1 MLRGDIAR
9 LDRSVQITTG
19 DDSPLPRVK
28 PFKYQYE
35 KEIVM
40 YAYYRQLDYF
50 STECKYAPY
59 AYRGFTREFL
69 KEVEAIRGGVI
80 ADLVRSGEELQV
92 REQVR
97 RRREGE
103 GKGQRRLCERCGYI
117 SSNALCKACVLLQG
131 LNKGRARVEVGH
143 EEEKEGDG
151 GADERWQEAIDVNAG
166 SNREE
171 VSAVFGRPRL
181 RPTRAEAVTDDRG
194 GQQGS
199 AAFVIAENRRSTE
212 W

>member
-1 MLRGDIAR
+1 MLI
-9 LDRSVQITTG
+9 STG
-19 DDSPLPRVK
+19 EDSPLPRVK
-28 PFKYQYE
+28 PFKYAYE

-40 YAYYRQLDYF
+40 YAYYQKLDYF

-59 AYRGFTREFL
+59 AYRGFAREFL

-92 REQVR
+92 REEVR

-103 GKGQRRLCERCGYI
+103 GKGKRQLCERCGYI

-131 LNKGRARVEVGH
+131 LNKGRARVVVGH
-143 EEEKEGDG
+143 EEEKEVEG
-151 GADERWQEAIDVNAG
+151 GANERWQEAIDVNAG
-166 SNREE
+166 LNREE
-171 VSAVFGRPRL
+171 VSAVFGRPRT
-181 RPTRAEAVTDDRG
+181 RPMRTEDGTDDRG
-194 GQQGS
+194 GRQGS
-199 AAFVIAENRRSTE
+199 AAFVIAESRHSTD